1 MLGALTAA
9 LVFTANPVQAAAGA
23 EAPQN
28 LSARIVDGGVEL
40 EWDAPAVDDVS
51 VDGYEILRRRTNRGE
66 QRLTTLVSDTG
77 NTETTYTDATAT
89 EPGVRYAYRVKAIR
103 NGVRSAWSG
112 FATVIIESAPVV
124 APVPPRLVGN
134 LDQSPPVAAMVSGDE
149 YNVGFRLGRHGQGY
163 QIDSVSI
170 DLAAAPQSLSVA
182 VWIAGVPGIPNAT
195 TRRFKLFDLVGPDT
209 LRAGLNEFTAP
220 AGSWVYQNVNH
231 YIELSDFGAS
241 LSVHETTSTEVDP
254 GGETGAVLYRDPE
267 SSGSGVLRLALEG
280 SRRDRGVLYSGFA
293 APLAASV
300 AQEIISIGDICCF
313 ELNLGAAD
321 RYLVRSLSW
330 AADDTTPN
338 GGAFGLPF
346 EVDATDGTNQFNLT
360 IDRDRHQHSGMN
372 LWKAPQGAT
381 LEGNRDYDIEM
392 NIVNDPGSESLRGGV
407 VLTRMYAGEDAASPD
422 RPNVGATV
430 VQRGDVLFTGPPLL
444 AIEGEPLYAMVS
456 NVGQTDNGHVELGAA
471 AAVLSQAF
479 TTGSG
484 GSSYRFRGIGVNIEG
499 SDDTNSNAQVPDGPA
514 SVSAAVHAAGSNGQP
529 GGKLFDLVGADEY
542 AAGRVAFFEAPP
554 DAVLEPDADYVMV
567 WSHVSGTKHRLRKTS
582 GDNEDSGAF
591 AGFGIATAF
600 HVGADLDNL
609 SEDSSDNALEIAVYG
624 ETVYSIGRPEGALVS
639 NVQRSVT
646 FAPAVDAD
654 SDYNV
659 GFRLGRH
666 GQGYQID
673 SVSIDLA
680 AAPQSLSVSV
690 WIAGVPG
697 IPNATTRRF
706 KLFDLVGP
714 NTLRAGLN
722 EFTAPAGSWVYQNVN
737 HYIVLSDFGASLS
750 VNETASVNGTTST
763 EVDPGG
769 ETGAVLYRD
778 PESSG
783 SGVLRLALEG
793 SRRDRGVL
801 YSGFA
806 APLAA
811 SVDQEIISIGDICC
825 FELNLGAADRYLVRS
840 LSWAADDTTPNG
852 GAFGLPFEVDA
863 TDGTNQ
869 FNLTIDRDRHQ
880 HSGMN
885 LWKAPQ
891 GATLEGNRDYD
902 IEMNIVNDP
911 GSESL
916 RGGVVLTRMFAG
928 EDAASPDRPNVGA
941 TVVER
946 GDVLFTGPPLLAIEG
961 EPLYAMVSNVG
972 QTDNGH
978 VELGAATAAVLSQAF
993 TTGSG
998 GSSYRFRGIGV
1009 NIEGS
1014 DDTNSNAQVPDGPAS
1029 VSAAVHAAGSNGQP
1043 GGKLFD
1049 LVGADEYAAG
1059 RVAFFEAPPDA
1070 VLEPDADYVM
1080 VWSHVSG
1087 TKHRLR
1093 KTSGDNE
1100 DSGAFA
1106 GFGIATAFHVGADLD
1121 NLSEDSSDNALEI
1134 AVYGETVYSI
1144 GRPEGALVSNVQRSV
1159 TFAPAVDADS
1169 DYNVGFRLG
1178 RHGQGYEID
1187 SVSIDLAAA
1196 PQSLSVAVWIA
1207 GVPGI
1212 PNATTRRF
1220 KLFDLVGPDTL
1231 RAGLNEFTAPAGSW
1245 VYQNVN
1251 HYIVLSDF
1259 GASLSVNETAS
1270 VHETTS
1276 TEVDPGGETGA
1287 VLYRDPES
1295 SGSGV
1300 LRLALEG
1307 SRRDR
1312 GVLYSGFAAPLAAS
1326 VAQEVISIGD
1336 TCCFELNLGA
1346 ADRYLVRSLSWAADD
1361 TTPTGGAFGLPFE
1374 VDATDGTNQFN
1385 LTIDRDRHQHSGMN
1399 LWKAPQGATLEGN
1412 RNYDIEMN
1420 IVNDPGSESLR
1431 GGVVLTRMYAGE
1443 DAASPDRPN
1452 VGATVVGGGDVDLTG
1467 PPLLAIEGEPL
1478 YAMVSNV
1485 GQSDNGH
1492 VELGAATAAVL
1503 SQAFTTGSGGSSYR
1517 FRGIGVNIEGSDDT
1531 NGDAQVPDGP
1541 ASVSAAVHAA
1551 GSNGQPGGKLFD
1563 LVGADEYAAGRVA
1576 FFEAPPDAV
1585 LEPDADYVMVWSHV
1599 SGTKHRL
1606 RKTSGDNEDSGA
1618 FTGFGIATA
1627 FHVGA
1632 DLDNLSEDSSDNA
1645 LEIAV
1650 YGYGEEAYGRV
1661 DGGFQ
1666 VTEDWLHVPEGFEVG
1681 DQFRL
1686 VFIGGRTDA
1695 VPVDIKHYNAVV
1707 QAEAAKPYNDRIVR
1721 SIARAFKA
1729 VACTGADDA
1738 RANTGMTDSRGV
1750 PLHWLDGG
1758 WDDHPTLIAHSYD
1771 QFYGGQWVNT
1781 GYGAY
1786 STGNSLELH
1795 ERRRIWTG
1803 CHATGAKHPDAYLGS
1818 TLSMGMVAAGHP
1830 NHPTEKDLGP
1840 LGTTDPN
1847 KAFLAFDRNLRLTL
1861 YAVSPVL
1868 TVVE

>member
-1 MLGALTAA
+1 M
-9 LVFTANPVQAAAGA
+9 
-23 EAPQN
+23 
-28 LSARIVDGGVEL
+28 EL
-40 EWDAPAVDDVS
+40 EWDAPAADVAS
-51 VDGYEILRRRTNRGE
+51 VEGYEILRRRTNRGE

-77 NTETTYTDATAT
+77 NTETAYTDATAT

-112 FATVIIESAPVV
+112 FATVIVEPAPVV

-170 DLAAAPQSLSVA
+170 DLAAAPQSLSVS
-182 VWIAGVPGIPNAT
+182 VWIASVPGIPNAT

-231 YIELSDFGAS
+231 YIVLSEFGTS

-254 GGETGAVLYRDPE
+254 GGEPGAALYRDPE
-267 SSGSGVLRLALEG
+267 SSGSGVLRLAVEG

-300 AQEIISIGDICCF
+300 AQEVISLADDCCF
-313 ELNLGAAD
+313 DLSLGAAD

-330 AADDTTPN
+330 AADDTTPT

-346 EVDATDGTNQFNLT
+346 EVDATDTDETNQFNLS

-381 LEGNRDYDIEM
+381 LEGNREYVVEM
-392 NIVNDPGSESLRGGV
+392 NIVNDPGSGESLRGGV

-422 RPNVGATV
+422 RPNVGATIV
-430 VQRGDVLFTGPPLL
+430 EHGDIDFTGPPLL
-444 AIEGEPLYAMVS
+444 AIEGEALYAMVS

-471 AAVLSQAF
+471 TAAVLSQAF

-499 SDDTNSNAQVPDGPA
+499 SDDRNSNAQVPDGPA
-514 SVSAAVHAAGSNGQP
+514 SVSAAVYAAGSNGQP
-529 GGKLFDLVGADEY
+529 GGKLFDLVSPDEY

-554 DAVLEPDADYVMV
+554 DAALEQGTDYVLV
-567 WSHVSGTKHRLRKTS
+567 WSHVGGTKHRLRKTS
-582 GDNEDSGAF
+582 SDNEDSGGF
-591 AGFGIATAF
+591 TGFGIASAF

-609 SEDSSDNALEIAVYG
+609 SEDSSDNALEITVYG
-624 ETVYSIGRPEGALVS
+624 YGEEGGRPEGALVS
-639 NVQRSVT
+639 NVEQSVT
-646 FAPAVDAD
+646 FTPTVSAD
-654 SDYNV
+654 DYNV

-666 GQGYQID
+666 GQGYEID
-673 SVSIDLA
+673 RVSIDLA
-680 AAPQSLSVSV
+680 AAPQSLSASV
-690 WIAGVPG
+690 WVASVPG
-697 IPNATTRRF
+697 TPYATTRRF

-714 NTLRAGLN
+714 DTLRAGLN

-750 VNETASVNGTTST
+750 VNETASVHETTST

-769 ETGAVLYRD
+769 ETGAVLYPD

-783 SGVLRLALEG
+783 SGVLRLAVEG

-811 SVDQEIISIGDICC
+811 SVAQEVISLADDCC
-825 FELNLGAADRYLVRS
+825 FDLSLGAADRYLVRS
-840 LSWAADDTTPNG
+840 LSWAADDTTPTG

-863 TDGTNQ
+863 TDTDETNQ
-869 FNLTIDRDRHQ
+869 FNLSIDRDRHQ

-891 GATLEGNRDYD
+891 GATLEGNREYVVEMNIVNDPGSGESLRGGVVLTRMYAGEDAASPDRPNVGATIVEHGDIDFTGPPLLAIEGEALYAMVSNVGQTDNGHVELGAATAAVLSQAFTTGSGGSSYRFRGIGVNIEGSDDRNSNAQVPDGPASVSAAVHAAGSSGQPGGKLFDLVSPDEYAAGRVAFFEAPPDAALEQGTDYVLVWSHVGGTKHRLRKTSSD
-902 IEMNIVNDP
+902 NEDSGGFTGFGIASAFHVGADLDNLSEDSSDNALEITVYGYGEEGGRPEGALVSNVEQSVTFTPTVSADDYNVGFRLGRHGQGYEIDRVSIDLAAAPQSLSASVWIASVPGTPYATTRRFKLFDLVGPDTLRAGLNEFTAPAGSWVYQNVNHYIVLSDFGASLSVNETASVHETTSTEVDPGGETGAVLYPDPDSGGSGVLRLALEGSKRDRGVLYSGFAAPLAASVAQEVISLADDCCFDLSLGAADRYLVRSLSWAADDTTPGDGSPNSAAGNPSLTGGAFGLPFEVDATDTDETNQFNLSIDRDRHQHSGMNLWKAPQGATLAGNREYVIEMNIVNDP
-911 GSESL
+911 GSEDSL
-916 RGGVVLTRMFAG
+916 RGGVVLTRMYAG

-941 TVVER
+941 TVVEH
-946 GDVLFTGPPLLAIEG
+946 GDIDFTGPPLLAIEG

-1029 VSAAVHAAGSNGQP
+1029 VSAAVHAAGSSGQP

-1049 LVGADEYAAG
+1049 LVSADEYAAG

-1070 VLEPDADYVM
+1070 VLEQDSDYVL
-1080 VWSHVSG
+1080 VWSHVGG

-1100 DSGAFA
+1100 DSGGFT
-1106 GFGIATAFHVGADLD
+1106 GFGIANAFHVGADLE
-1121 NLSEDSSDNALEI
+1121 NLSEDSS
-1134 AVYGETVYSI
+1134 G
-1144 GRPEGALVSNVQRSV
+1144 
-1159 TFAPAVDADS
+1159 
-1169 DYNVGFRLG
+1169 
-1178 RHGQGYEID
+1178 
-1187 SVSIDLAAA
+1187 
-1196 PQSLSVAVWIA
+1196 
-1207 GVPGI
+1207 
-1212 PNATTRRF
+1212 
-1220 KLFDLVGPDTL
+1220 
-1231 RAGLNEFTAPAGSW
+1231 
-1245 VYQNVN
+1245 
-1251 HYIVLSDF
+1251 
-1259 GASLSVNETAS
+1259 
-1270 VHETTS
+1270 
-1276 TEVDPGGETGA
+1276 
-1287 VLYRDPES
+1287 
-1295 SGSGV
+1295 
-1300 LRLALEG
+1300 
-1307 SRRDR
+1307 
-1312 GVLYSGFAAPLAAS
+1312 
-1326 VAQEVISIGD
+1326 
-1336 TCCFELNLGA
+1336 
-1346 ADRYLVRSLSWAADD
+1346 
-1361 TTPTGGAFGLPFE
+1361 
-1374 VDATDGTNQFN
+1374 
-1385 LTIDRDRHQHSGMN
+1385 
-1399 LWKAPQGATLEGN
+1399 
-1412 RNYDIEMN
+1412 
-1420 IVNDPGSESLR
+1420 
-1431 GGVVLTRMYAGE
+1431 
-1443 DAASPDRPN
+1443 
-1452 VGATVVGGGDVDLTG
+1452 
-1467 PPLLAIEGEPL
+1467 
-1478 YAMVSNV
+1478 
-1485 GQSDNGH
+1485 
-1492 VELGAATAAVL
+1492 
-1503 SQAFTTGSGGSSYR
+1503 
-1517 FRGIGVNIEGSDDT
+1517 
-1531 NGDAQVPDGP
+1531 
-1541 ASVSAAVHAA
+1541 
-1551 GSNGQPGGKLFD
+1551 
-1563 LVGADEYAAGRVA
+1563 
-1576 FFEAPPDAV
+1576 
-1585 LEPDADYVMVWSHV
+1585 
-1599 SGTKHRL
+1599 
-1606 RKTSGDNEDSGA
+1606 
-1618 FTGFGIATA
+1618 
-1627 FHVGA
+1627 
-1632 DLDNLSEDSSDNA
+1632 NA

-1666 VTEDWLHVPEGFEVG
+1666 VTRDWPHVPDGVAVG
-1681 DQFRL
+1681 SQFRV
-1686 VFIGGRTDA
+1686 VFIAGLTNAKSRSIGD
-1695 VPVDIKHYNAVV
+1695 YNAFV
-1707 QAEAAKPYNDRIVR
+1707 QAEAAKAYNDKIVR

-1738 RANTGMTDSRGV
+1738 RTNTGMTDSRGV

-1758 WDDHPTLIAHSYD
+1758 WDDRPTLIAHSYD
-1771 QFYGGQWVNT
+1771 QFYSGQWVNT

-1786 STGNSLELH
+1786 STGNSMEMH

-1803 CHATGAKHPDAYLGS
+1803 CLATGAKHPDAFLGPTS
-1818 TLSMGMVAAGHP
+1818 PMGMVAAGHP
-1830 NHPTEKDLGP
+1830 NHPTEKNLGP
-1840 LGTTDPN
+1840 IGTIDPA
-1847 KAFLAFDRNLRLTL
+1847 KAFLAFDKNMRLTL

>member
-9 LVFTANPVQAAAGA
+9 LVFTANPVQAAAAA

-112 FATVIIESAPVV
+112 FATVIVESGPVV
-124 APVPPRLVGN
+124 APVAPRLVGN
-134 LDQSPPVAAMVSGDE
+134 LDQSPPVAAMVSGDD

-163 QIDSVSI
+163 EIDSVSI
-170 DLAAAPQSLSVA
+170 DLAAAPPSLSVS

-231 YIELSDFGAS
+231 YIALSDFGAS
-241 LSVHETTSTEVDP
+241 LSVHETASVHETTSTEVDA

-293 APLAASV
+293 APLRATV
-300 AQEIISIGDICCF
+300 DQEIISIGDICCF

-330 AADDTTPN
+330 AADDTTPD

-392 NIVNDPGSESLRGGV
+392 NIVNDAGSLSLRGGV
-407 VLTRMYAGEDAASPD
+407 VLTRMYAGEDTASPD

-430 VQRGDVLFTGPPLL
+430 VG
-444 AIEGEPLYAMVS
+444 
-456 NVGQTDNGHVELGAA
+456 
-471 AAVLSQAF
+471 
-479 TTGSG
+479 
-484 GSSYRFRGIGVNIEG
+484 
-499 SDDTNSNAQVPDGPA
+499 
-514 SVSAAVHAAGSNGQP
+514 
-529 GGKLFDLVGADEY
+529 GAD
-542 AAGRVAFFEAPP
+542 
-554 DAVLEPDADYVMV
+554 
-567 WSHVSGTKHRLRKTS
+567 
-582 GDNEDSGAF
+582 
-591 AGFGIATAF
+591 
-600 HVGADLDNL
+600 
-609 SEDSSDNALEIAVYG
+609 
-624 ETVYSIGRPEGALVS
+624 
-639 NVQRSVT
+639 
-646 FAPAVDAD
+646 
-654 SDYNV
+654 
-659 GFRLGRH
+659 
-666 GQGYQID
+666 
-673 SVSIDLA
+673 IDL
-680 AAPQSLSVSV
+680 
-690 WIAGVPG
+690 
-697 IPNATTRRF
+697 
-706 KLFDLVGP
+706 
-714 NTLRAGLN
+714 
-722 EFTAPAGSWVYQNVN
+722 
-737 HYIVLSDFGASLS
+737 
-750 VNETASVNGTTST
+750 
-763 EVDPGG
+763 
-769 ETGAVLYRD
+769 
-778 PESSG
+778 
-783 SGVLRLALEG
+783 
-793 SRRDRGVL
+793 
-801 YSGFA
+801 
-806 APLAA
+806 
-811 SVDQEIISIGDICC
+811 
-825 FELNLGAADRYLVRS
+825 
-840 LSWAADDTTPNG
+840 
-852 GAFGLPFEVDA
+852 
-863 TDGTNQ
+863 
-869 FNLTIDRDRHQ
+869 
-880 HSGMN
+880 
-885 LWKAPQ
+885 
-891 GATLEGNRDYD
+891 
-902 IEMNIVNDP
+902 
-911 GSESL
+911 
-916 RGGVVLTRMFAG
+916 
-928 EDAASPDRPNVGA
+928 
-941 TVVER
+941 
-946 GDVLFTGPPLLAIEG
+946 TGPPLLAIEG

-1014 DDTNSNAQVPDGPAS
+1014 DDTNGNAQVPDGPAS

-1070 VLEPDADYVM
+1070 A
-1080 VWSHVSG
+1080 
-1087 TKHRLR
+1087 
-1093 KTSGDNE
+1093 
-1100 DSGAFA
+1100 
-1106 GFGIATAFHVGADLD
+1106 
-1121 NLSEDSSDNALEI
+1121 
-1134 AVYGETVYSI
+1134 
-1144 GRPEGALVSNVQRSV
+1144 
-1159 TFAPAVDADS
+1159 
-1169 DYNVGFRLG
+1169 
-1178 RHGQGYEID
+1178 
-1187 SVSIDLAAA
+1187 
-1196 PQSLSVAVWIA
+1196 
-1207 GVPGI
+1207 
-1212 PNATTRRF
+1212 
-1220 KLFDLVGPDTL
+1220 
-1231 RAGLNEFTAPAGSW
+1231 
-1245 VYQNVN
+1245 
-1251 HYIVLSDF
+1251 
-1259 GASLSVNETAS
+1259 
-1270 VHETTS
+1270 
-1276 TEVDPGGETGA
+1276 
-1287 VLYRDPES
+1287 
-1295 SGSGV
+1295 
-1300 LRLALEG
+1300 
-1307 SRRDR
+1307 
-1312 GVLYSGFAAPLAAS
+1312 
-1326 VAQEVISIGD
+1326 
-1336 TCCFELNLGA
+1336 
-1346 ADRYLVRSLSWAADD
+1346 
-1361 TTPTGGAFGLPFE
+1361 
-1374 VDATDGTNQFN
+1374 
-1385 LTIDRDRHQHSGMN
+1385 
-1399 LWKAPQGATLEGN
+1399 
-1412 RNYDIEMN
+1412 
-1420 IVNDPGSESLR
+1420 
-1431 GGVVLTRMYAGE
+1431 
-1443 DAASPDRPN
+1443 
-1452 VGATVVGGGDVDLTG
+1452 
-1467 PPLLAIEGEPL
+1467 
-1478 YAMVSNV
+1478 
-1485 GQSDNGH
+1485 
-1492 VELGAATAAVL
+1492 
-1503 SQAFTTGSGGSSYR
+1503 
-1517 FRGIGVNIEGSDDT
+1517 
-1531 NGDAQVPDGP
+1531 
-1541 ASVSAAVHAA
+1541 
-1551 GSNGQPGGKLFD
+1551 
-1563 LVGADEYAAGRVA
+1563 
-1576 FFEAPPDAV
+1576 

-1681 DQFRL
+1681 DQFRV

-1707 QAEAAKPYNDRIVR
+1707 QAEAAKPYNDRMVR

-1738 RANTGMTDSRGV
+1738 RTNTGMTDSRGV

-1758 WDDHPTLIAHSYD
+1758 WDDHPTLIADSYD

-1786 STGNSLELH
+1786 STGNSMELH

-1818 TLSMGMVAAGHP
+1818 TLPMGMVAAGHP

-1847 KAFLAFDRNLRLTL
+1847 KGYLAFDRNLRLTL

>member
-170 DLAAAPQSLSVA
+170 DLAAAPQSLSVS

-209 LRAGLNEFTAP
+209 LGAGLNEFTAP

-231 YIELSDFGAS
+231 YIVLSDFGAS
-241 LSVHETTSTEVDP
+241 LSVNETASTEVDP

-300 AQEIISIGDICCF
+300 DQETISIGDICCF

-430 VQRGDVLFTGPPLL
+430 VQGGDVEFTGPPLL

-471 AAVLSQAF
+471 TAAVLSQAF

-499 SDDTNSNAQVPDGPA
+499 SDDTNGNAQVPDGPA

-529 GGKLFDLVGADEY
+529 GGKLFDLVSADEY

-554 DAVLEPDADYVMV
+554 DTVLEPDADYVMV

-591 AGFGIATAF
+591 TGFGIATAF

-639 NVQRSVT
+639 NVQQSVT
-646 FAPAVDAD
+646 FAPAVNAD

-666 GQGYQID
+666 GQGYEID

-750 VNETASVNGTTST
+750 VNETAST

-811 SVDQEIISIGDICC
+811 SVDQETISIGDICC

-916 RGGVVLTRMFAG
+916 RGGVVLTRMYAG

-941 TVVER
+941 TVVQG
-946 GDVLFTGPPLLAIEG
+946 GDVEFTGPPLLAIEG

-1014 DDTNSNAQVPDGPAS
+1014 DDTNGNAQVPDGPAS

-1049 LVGADEYAAG
+1049 LVSADEYAAG
-1059 RVAFFEAPPDA
+1059 RVAFFEAPPD
-1070 VLEPDADYVM
+1070 
-1080 VWSHVSG
+1080 
-1087 TKHRLR
+1087 T
-1093 KTSGDNE
+1093 
-1100 DSGAFA
+1100 
-1106 GFGIATAFHVGADLD
+1106 
-1121 NLSEDSSDNALEI
+1121 
-1134 AVYGETVYSI
+1134 
-1144 GRPEGALVSNVQRSV
+1144 
-1159 TFAPAVDADS
+1159 
-1169 DYNVGFRLG
+1169 
-1178 RHGQGYEID
+1178 
-1187 SVSIDLAAA
+1187 
-1196 PQSLSVAVWIA
+1196 
-1207 GVPGI
+1207 
-1212 PNATTRRF
+1212 
-1220 KLFDLVGPDTL
+1220 
-1231 RAGLNEFTAPAGSW
+1231 
-1245 VYQNVN
+1245 
-1251 HYIVLSDF
+1251 
-1259 GASLSVNETAS
+1259 
-1270 VHETTS
+1270 
-1276 TEVDPGGETGA
+1276 
-1287 VLYRDPES
+1287 
-1295 SGSGV
+1295 
-1300 LRLALEG
+1300 
-1307 SRRDR
+1307 
-1312 GVLYSGFAAPLAAS
+1312 
-1326 VAQEVISIGD
+1326 
-1336 TCCFELNLGA
+1336 
-1346 ADRYLVRSLSWAADD
+1346 
-1361 TTPTGGAFGLPFE
+1361 
-1374 VDATDGTNQFN
+1374 
-1385 LTIDRDRHQHSGMN
+1385 
-1399 LWKAPQGATLEGN
+1399 
-1412 RNYDIEMN
+1412 
-1420 IVNDPGSESLR
+1420 
-1431 GGVVLTRMYAGE
+1431 
-1443 DAASPDRPN
+1443 
-1452 VGATVVGGGDVDLTG
+1452 
-1467 PPLLAIEGEPL
+1467 
-1478 YAMVSNV
+1478 
-1485 GQSDNGH
+1485 
-1492 VELGAATAAVL
+1492 
-1503 SQAFTTGSGGSSYR
+1503 
-1517 FRGIGVNIEGSDDT
+1517 
-1531 NGDAQVPDGP
+1531 
-1541 ASVSAAVHAA
+1541 
-1551 GSNGQPGGKLFD
+1551 
-1563 LVGADEYAAGRVA
+1563 
-1576 FFEAPPDAV
+1576 V

-1650 YGYGEEAYGRV
+1650 SGYGEEAYGRV

-1681 DQFRL
+1681 DQFRV
-1686 VFIGGRTDA
+1686 VFIAGLTDA
-1695 VPVDIKHYNAVV
+1695 TSGNMADYNAVV
-1707 QAEAAKPYNDRIVR
+1707 RRSAEHEANDRFLR
-1721 SIARAFKA
+1721 SIAREFRA
-1729 VACTGADDA
+1729 VGCTLTVDA
-1738 RANTGMTDSRGV
+1738 RANTGMTGSVGV
-1750 PLHWLDGG
+1750 PVHWLDGG
-1758 WDDHPTLIAHSYD
+1758 WDDHPTLIADSYD
-1771 QFYGGQWVNT
+1771 QFYGVWKERQF
-1781 GYGAY
+1781 GAM
-1786 STGNSLELH
+1786 STGNSLWLH

-1803 CHATGAKHPDAYLGS
+1803 CYATGAKHPEAYLGS
-1818 TLSMGMVAAGHP
+1818 TLDMGMVAAGHP

-1840 LGTTDPN
+1840 LGATDPN
-1847 KAFLAFDRNLRLTL
+1847 RGYLSFDRNLRLTL